1 MPGDADAI
9 VVGSGPNGLA
19 AAVTLAAAGLR
30 VRVHHFRVRE
40 PHAPRGRIEAP
51 EERRRQ
57 RQRVPRRTHVVPEA
71 GQRQFLGRGR
81 QRQRECAG

>member
-30 VRVHHFRVRE
+30 VHVIEGAASLGGGCRTE
-40 PHAPRGRIEAP
+40 ELTLPTTIASASPGTGTTWPRPDGRAGHSP
-51 EERRRQ
+51 GRDRR
-57 RQRVPRRTHVVPEA
+57 
-71 GQRQFLGRGR
+71 
-81 QRQRECAG
+81 